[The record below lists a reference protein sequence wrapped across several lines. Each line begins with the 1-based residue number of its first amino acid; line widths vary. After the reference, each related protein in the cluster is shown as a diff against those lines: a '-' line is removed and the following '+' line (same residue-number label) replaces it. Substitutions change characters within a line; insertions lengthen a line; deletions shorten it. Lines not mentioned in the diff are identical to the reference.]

1 MHQLILASGS
11 SARLTQLRLA
21 GLDPQTIVSGVEENP
36 LPGETALE
44 LTCRLAQL
52 KARTV
57 ADHVEMNG
65 PMIIIGCDSVLQMEG
80 RIHGKPGSIERVKRW
95 WHQMRRQ
102 SGMLVT
108 GHHVIVRDDRGERSA
123 TRAAS
128 TALTFA
134 DLTDEEIDAYAETGQ
149 ATQVAGGVMMDGLGA
164 PFITRIV
171 GDPHNVTGISLP
183 LLRQIFLDL
192 DVPWQSLWQGTKA

>member
-21 GLDPQTIVSGVEENP
+21 GLDPRTIVSGVEENP
-36 LPGETALE
+36 LPGGTAFE

-57 ADHVEMNG
+57 ADHAEMDG
-65 PMIIIGCDSVLQMEG
+65 PMIIVGCDSGLQMEG

-108 GHHVIVRDDRGERSA
+108 GHHVIVRDECGERCA

-164 PFITRIV
+164 PFITRI
-171 GDPHNVTGISLP
+171 SLP
-183 LLRQIFLDL
+183 LLRQILLDL
-192 DVPWQSLWQGTKA
+192 DVPWQSLWQSSEA